1 MPDRNG
7 SRTPRDRKE
16 MNAFVG
22 RVLDSYKV
30 REITRDEAVGTLA
43 YVMTALETGNSSEAM
58 NWINQWCK
66 RVA

>member
-1 MPDRNG
+1 
-7 SRTPRDRKE
+7 
-16 MNAFVG
+16 MNAFLG

-30 REITRDEAVGTLA
+30 REITKDEAVGTLA